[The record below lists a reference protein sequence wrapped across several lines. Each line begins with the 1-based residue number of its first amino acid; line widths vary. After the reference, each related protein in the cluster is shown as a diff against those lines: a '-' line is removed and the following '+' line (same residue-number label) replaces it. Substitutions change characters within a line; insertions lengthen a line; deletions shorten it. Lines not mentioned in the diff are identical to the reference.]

1 MSQSQKLKIGYI
13 YVIENNFDDKVYI
26 GLTTKT
32 IKERFA
38 QHVQA
43 ANSERGRNTIL
54 HHFMA
59 KHGPH
64 NFTVRELRRVEYT
77 SLIELQL
84 VEEECI
90 KDFAIRCLTCHR
102 SFYNSMEL

>member
-1 MSQSQKLKIGYI
+1 MSQQKKTGYI

-43 ANSERGRNTIL
+43 ANSERARSTIL

-59 KHGPH
+59 KHDPH
-64 NFTVRELRRVEYT
+64 NFTVRELRKVEYT
-77 SLIELQL
+77 L
-84 VEEECI
+84 
-90 KDFAIRCLTCHR
+90 
-102 SFYNSMEL
+102 N

>member
-64 NFTVRELRRVEYT
+64 NFTVRELRRV
-77 SLIELQL
+77 LIELQL